1 MASLSIHQAAAVW
14 TCTTNEECS
23 ILQGGICNE
32 GVCQCP
38 PGQQSV
44 KGGTVCVG
52 AGTCGCREG
61 FHYFL
66 GRCWRTVGFG
76 EVCSHNEECL
86 DLPRDPYS
94 LSCDGTCK
102 CAAGYQERQRGEC
115 RRFSTARAKVF
126 NCCISELGSP
136 STPEQC
142 DGLLSVVIDGI
153 CACRPNFFY
162 DINMRDCIKVSR
174 SLAVDSCVID
184 EACHTFGVAARC
196 GQPQDPWQMRNCE
209 CIPEDS
215 VWDAERNLCRLFA
228 GVGET
233 CTMDSDCLAGE
244 IEIQCVE
251 DDQGVGYC
259 RCPPHL
265 TEYEGLCLTSGLKL
279 GESCQLSQECTGTDN
294 AVCTNGTCSCSEG
307 YQQIGDTCA
316 PVIGGACLVNEDCAI
331 ANTVC
336 KNGTTGRTCQ
346 CEDEFVAYEDICW
359 EVANGFEANCTVSAQ
374 CTERLGKSSACVSSQ
389 CVCTHGNHHRDG
401 SCWPVTELF
410 SPCSR
415 TSQCYLADLTDR
427 TVCRNGL
434 CQCDF
439 DYPFSEELGTCKERV
454 QDLEVKE
461 KEKEMEIHGIE
472 EKINENTISV
482 VQGVAKILNV
492 SPDDIEDAMRVKT
505 K

>member
-1 MASLSIHQAAAVW
+1 MSRRPSMFQIVLHEDCAELQ
-14 TCTTNEECS
+14 ECS
-23 ILQGGICNE
+23 S
-32 GVCQCP
+32 GVC
-38 PGQQSV
+38 
-44 KGGTVCVG
+44 VC
-52 AGTCGCREG
+52 
-61 FHYFL
+61 
-66 GRCWRTVGFG
+66 RT
-76 EVCSHNEECL
+76 
-86 DLPRDPYS
+86 
-94 LSCDGTCK
+94 
-102 CAAGYQERQRGEC
+102 GYYMYNQMC
-115 RRFSTARAKVF
+115 YA
-126 NCCISELGSP
+126 ELGSP

-142 DGLLSVVIDGI
+142 DGLLSVVID
-153 CACRPNFFY
+153 
-162 DINMRDCIKVSR
+162 VSR
-174 SLAVDSCVID
+174 SLTVDSCVID

-228 GVGET
+228 E
-233 CTMDSDCLAGE
+233 
-244 IEIQCVE
+244 
-251 DDQGVGYC
+251 
-259 RCPPHL
+259 
-265 TEYEGLCLTSGLKL
+265 L

-316 PVIGGACLVNEDCAI
+316 PVIGGACLVNKDCAI

-439 DYPFSEELGTCKERV
+439 DYPFSEELGTC
-454 QDLEVKE
+454 
-461 KEKEMEIHGIE
+461 
-472 EKINENTISV
+472 
-482 VQGVAKILNV
+482 
-492 SPDDIEDAMRVKT
+492 
-505 K
+505 